1 MCKRFCK
8 PKWPDLIWPLKGGV
22 WKAPFPLQALIDDKD
37 FNILSGFDLE
47 VIISDDFEVIIRRGL
62 LLWFGGLPAIY
73 RSWHFGW
80 KSVFSIRC
88 GFVIRVR
95 WSAVQ
100 IFVLVWDSCSN
111 SCPPPPAAASNGKSG
126 QRRKKRQKNAENA
139 KKRGENAEAS
149 TPWPCLT
156 IWWQRSWKSRKV
168 NQSKPGTDFAIW
180 LLKSFLHIM

>member
-1 MCKRFCK
+1 M
-8 PKWPDLIWPLKGGV
+8 DLEKHS
-22 WKAPFPLQALIDDKD
+22 FPSRLSDNKD
-37 FNILSGFDLE
+37 FISNGLDLE
-47 VIISDDFEVIIRRGL
+47 EITSADFKVIIRRGL

-111 SCPPPPAAASNGKSG
+111 SCPPPPCCCIK
-126 QRRKKRQKNAENA
+126 RKKRATAEKA
-139 KKRGENAEAS
+139 AEKCRKCEKCEKAGGKCGSLDPPTLPDVLVATELEIKKSEPIETR
-149 TPWPCLT
+149 
-156 IWWQRSWKSRKV
+156 
-168 NQSKPGTDFAIW
+168 D
-180 LLKSFLHIM
+180 

>member
-111 SCPPPPAAASNGKSG
+111 SCPPPPCCCIKRKTG

-139 KKRGENAEAS
+139 ENAKKRRENAEGS

-156 IWWQRSWKSRKV
+156 IWWRKV
-168 NQSKPGTDFAIW
+168 NQLKPKDW
-180 LLKSFLHIM
+180 LCNVIT